1 MCMYALS
8 QRHVQHADYN
18 PCNTESIMA
27 LYVLDIGTL
36 FGLIRKAVRYF
47 AAFYLAEF
55 WFSQLGRPLQI
66 LPLFCPNFF
75 DLNLLFPVSF

>member
-1 MCMYALS
+1 
-8 QRHVQHADYN
+8 
-18 PCNTESIMA
+18 MA

-55 WFSQLGRPLQI
+55 LVFPIRRAVNFSATIFLI
-66 LPLFCPNFF
+66 
-75 DLNLLFPVSF
+75 